1 MQASLYSMA
10 HTIGV
15 VSSAMATSYP
25 ITPPEP
31 GTPIK
36 RACRII
42 AQDTDIDERVL
53 RSLSEGAKRYSELKP
68 VLDGRHDHNLTV
80 ALKRLQQEGLVRRR
94 SGRGEGRDI
103 HRYELSGLGHHTLLA
118 IDEIRELGAGRATGQ
133 PSEDR
138 TWHVTPVEGGGWR
151 VVRAG
156 AERASSRHE
165 RKTEA
170 VDRAR
175 ELARRRKGRL
185 VLHYQDG
192 RIQRH
197 LSYVEA

>member
-1 MQASLYSMA
+1 MP
-10 HTIGV
+10 
-15 VSSAMATSYP
+15 TSYP

-31 GTPIK
+31 GIPIK

-53 RSLSEGAKRYSELKP
+53 RSLSDGAKRYSELKP

-94 SGRGEGRDI
+94 SGRGEGQDI

-118 IDEIRELGAGRATGQ
+118 IDEIRELGMARATEQ
-133 PSEDR
+133 PAEDR

-197 LSYVEA
+197 LSYIEA

>member
-1 MQASLYSMA
+1 MD
-10 HTIGV
+10 
-15 VSSAMATSYP
+15 AMVASYP
-25 ITPPEP
+25 IEPPEP
-31 GTPIK
+31 GTPVK

-42 AQDTDIDERVL
+42 AQGTDIDERVL
-53 RSLSEGAKRYSELKP
+53 RSLSEGSKRYSELKP
-68 VLDGRHDHNLTV
+68 VLDDRHDHNLTV
-80 ALKRLQQEGLVRRR
+80 ALKRLQKEGLVRRR
-94 SGRGEGRDI
+94 SGRGKGRDI
-103 HRYELSGLGHHTLLA
+103 HRYELSGLGHHALQM
-118 IDEIRELGAGRATGQ
+118 IGMIRDLGAQGPQTASSAEE
-133 PSEDR
+133 P
-138 TWHVTPVEGGGWR
+138 TWHVTPIEGGGWR

-156 AERASSRHE
+156 GERASSRHE

-175 ELARRRKGRL
+175 EMARRRKGRL